1 MAATS
6 IYNLDYP
13 ASTDLVAN
21 GATAMQ
27 TLAGDVETALL
38 AQTQAASAGFRNQLR
53 NPTFAQ
59 AQIPTGT
66 TGVADYWTYYVDSA
80 VGVTNTRNTL
90 AVSAGVPEWVTGSMS
105 QATASNAAGIAR
117 YVALQNTI
125 PEVRAL
131 SGQTVWV
138 SFYARATAGTPKI
151 GINLTQTFGT
161 GGTPSADVVGTGQA
175 VTISTSWAR
184 YSASFAIASASGK
197 TLGTAGDDGTIL
209 RLWTSAGSNYNSQT
223 GSIGLQTSTI
233 EITGVQVESSYLTSL
248 EIRNPERNW
257 QMSSRFSAWQ
267 TWTPQLRQGAA
278 GMTTTVTYAAYQI
291 IGRTCIVQA
300 SVKAGANG
308 TAAAT
313 IELLSNG
320 TLPTPKQGLDVS
332 TCGFFLYDDIG
343 TGLVFGALRFIS
355 GTGQPLF
362 RLYRDGSIGAIT
374 APTIAGGGATPDQLY
389 INVAY
394 EIA

>member
-13 ASTDLVAN
+13 ISTDLVAN

-27 TLAGDVETALL
+27 LLAGDVETALL
-38 AQTQAASAGFRNQLR
+38 AQTQAASGGFRNQLR
-53 NPTFAQ
+53 NPTFSQ
-59 AQIPTGT
+59 AQLPAGT
-66 TGVADYWTYYVDSA
+66 TGVADYWTYYVDSIT
-80 VGVTNTRNTL
+80 GVTNTRNTL
-90 AVSAGVPEWVTGSMS
+90 AITAGVPEWVTGSMT

-131 SGQTVWV
+131 SGQTVVV
-138 SFYARATAGTPKI
+138 SFYAKATAGTPKV
-151 GINLTQTFGT
+151 GINLTQYFGT
-161 GGTPSADVVGTGQA
+161 GGTPSADVAGTGQA

-184 YSASFAIASASGK
+184 YSATFSVASASGK

-209 RLWTSAGSNYNSQT
+209 RLWTSAGSNYNTQT

-233 EITGVQVESSYLTSL
+233 EITGVQVELSYLSTL
-248 EIRNPERNW
+248 ELRTPERNW
-257 QMSSRFSAWQ
+257 QMASRFGVWQ
-267 TWTPQLRQGAA
+267 SWTPQLKQGAA
-278 GMTTTVTYAAYQI
+278 GMTTTITYAAYCI
-291 IGRTCIVQA
+291 IGKTCIAQCNV
-300 SVKAGANG
+300 SAGANG
-308 TAAAT
+308 TAGQV

-320 TLPTPKQGLDVS
+320 TLPTPKQALSTS
-332 TCGFFLYDDIG
+332 TCGLFLYDDIG
-343 TGLVFGALRFIS
+343 TGVNVGAIRLQS

-362 RLYRDGSIGAIT
+362 RLFSDTGAGSRT
-374 APTIAGGGATPDQLY
+374 TPTISTGANTDSLY
-389 INVAY
+389 INAVY